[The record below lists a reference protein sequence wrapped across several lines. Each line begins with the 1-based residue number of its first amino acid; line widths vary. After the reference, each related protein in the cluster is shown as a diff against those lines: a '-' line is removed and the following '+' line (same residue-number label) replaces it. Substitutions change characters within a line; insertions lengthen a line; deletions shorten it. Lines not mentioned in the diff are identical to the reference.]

1 MKSTAIFL
9 MMLLCGFLL
18 AGCRSLNVPDDST
31 QQPEQL
37 PWNTPAS
44 WENSII
50 GIPY

>member
-1 MKSTAIFL
+1 MKAITIYL
-9 MMLLCGFLL
+9 MAILCGFLL
-18 AGCRSLNVPDDST
+18 SGCQSFST
-31 QQPEQL
+31 TDGSQQLEQL